1 MNRMSKSIAAESA
14 AWQSLAVPSLP
25 FRKVFAALG
34 HRYVD
39 YIDLV
44 RQRRALAQLDGRLLD
59 DIGVMPQDAA
69 REVAKPFW
77 R

>member
-14 AWQSLAVPSLP
+14 AWQSLAVPSLR

-34 HRYVD
+34 HRYID

-44 RQRRALAQLDGRLLD
+44 RQRRALAQLDSRLLD
-59 DIGVMPQDAA
+59 DIGVSREDAV
-69 REVAKPFW
+69 REAAKPFW

>member
-14 AWQSLAVPSLP
+14 AWQSLAVPSAP

-44 RQRRALAQLDGRLLD
+44 RQRRTLAQLDSRLLD
-59 DIGVMPQDAA
+59 DIGVSREEAVREA
-69 REVAKPFW
+69 RKPFW
-77 R
+77 Q

>member
-14 AWQSLAVPSLP
+14 AWQSLAILSVP

-39 YIDLV
+39 YIDLI
-44 RQRRALAQLDGRLLD
+44 RQRRALAQLDSRLLD
-59 DIGVMPQDAA
+59 DIGVSREDAV
-69 REVAKPFW
+69 REAAKPFW